1 MEVMGVTLE
10 GFRYPLNDATLKLG
24 WSLGISNVLE
34 ATSGTISVTAGMLLI
49 IRSRD

>member
-1 MEVMGVTLE
+1 ME
-10 GFRYPLNDATLKLG
+10 GFRYPLREATLKLG

-34 ATSGTISVTAGMLLI
+34 APVGSISVTSGMLLV